1 MKIFVGNIPTE
12 GTVEELRTLFEY
24 YGTVRECDIIRHYG
38 FVHMDSPEEAAQA
51 IAALNQYELHGQKLN
66 VAESRPRPSASA
78 TAMAVTKVYVGS
90 LAPSCSNQELRAKF
104 EEYGRVV
111 ECDIVK
117 DYAFVHMEKEED
129 AIKAIGSLDGQDFL
143 GNKLRV
149 QLSRSTYGKSGGQ
162 REVCQ
167 RCGRQGH
174 QARDCH
180 SLRLNQYNQY
190 QLASQYYPSYY
201 SYYDYD
207 YSHGSY
213 YDYYEDYQAA
223 TAAAG
228 YTTVDYTRERSP
240 NRLAITTAAAAAVS
254 AAAATNSCT
263 QLYERTRL
271 SPLTVPKYQ
280 AEKYMDDSI
289 SRYVSV
295 ARKPVGAVGHACL
308 TAQVGTAESVAAAAA
323 ANNVACVTG
332 ATWSMVPP
340 VDESTLGTAQ
350 ISEQ

>member
-66 VAESRPRPSASA
+66 VAESRPKPPISA
-78 TAMAVTKVYVGS
+78 AVTKVYVGN
-90 LAPSCSNQELRAKF
+90 LAASCSNQELRAKF

-129 AIKAIGSLDGQDFL
+129 AIKAIASLDGQEFL

-180 SLRLNQYNQY
+180 SLRLNQYSQY

-207 YSHGSY
+207 YGHGSY
-213 YDYYEDYQAA
+213 YDYYEDYQTA
-223 TAAAG
+223 TTAAG
-228 YTTVDYTRERSP
+228 YATLDYGRERSP
-240 NRLAITTAAAAAVS
+240 NRLTSSAVTT
-254 AAAATNSCT
+254 TNNS
-263 QLYERTRL
+263 LYERTRL

-280 AEKYMDDSI
+280 TEKYMDESL
-289 SRYVSV
+289 RYIAV
-295 ARKPVGAVGHACL
+295 ARKQAAAAAGHAALTSAVG
-308 TAQVGTAESVAAAAA
+308 TGESVAASA
-323 ANNVACVTG
+323 ANNVVYVT
-332 ATWSMVPP
+332 AAAWNTVAP
-340 VDESTLGTAQ
+340 VEDSSLGTAQ
-350 ISEQ
+350 VTEQ

>member
-78 TAMAVTKVYVGS
+78 AVTKVYVGN

-129 AIKAIGSLDGQDFL
+129 AIKAIASLDGQEFL
-143 GNKLRV
+143 GNKIRV

-180 SLRLNQYNQY
+180 SLRYNQYSQY

-207 YSHGSY
+207 YGHGSY
-213 YDYYEDYQAA
+213 YDYYEDYQTA
-223 TAAAG
+223 TAAAS
-228 YTTVDYTRERSP
+228 YATLDYGRERSP
-240 NRLAITTAAAAAVS
+240 NRLASSTAAA
-254 AAAATNSCT
+254 NSCT
-263 QLYERTRL
+263 LYERTRL
-271 SPLTVPKYQ
+271 SPLTVSKYQ
-280 AEKYMDDSI
+280 TEKYMDDSI

-295 ARKPVGAVGHACL
+295 TRKPVATAGHTCL
-308 TAQVGTAESVAAAAA
+308 TSPVGTGENVTASP
-323 ANNVACVTG
+323 ANNVACVT
-332 ATWSMVPP
+332 AAAWNYVAP
-340 VDESTLGTAQ
+340 VEDTSLGTAQ
-350 ISEQ
+350 VSEQ